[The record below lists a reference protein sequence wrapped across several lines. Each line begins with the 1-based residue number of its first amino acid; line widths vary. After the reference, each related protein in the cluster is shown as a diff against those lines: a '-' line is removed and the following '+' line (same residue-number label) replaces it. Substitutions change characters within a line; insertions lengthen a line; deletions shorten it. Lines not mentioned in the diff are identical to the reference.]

1 MFCLSDCEMTS
12 APLTPMSLSCM
23 RRVTSERLW
32 MSIAA
37 MIFAPTKPMEFFLM
51 LFFQMPTSVKSGY
64 VERLESGRRGEFF
77 EHHVHA

>member
-1 MFCLSDCEMTS
+1 
-12 APLTPMSLSCM
+12 
-23 RRVTSERLW
+23 